1 MGSGLHSHQQELLK
15 PKQSPRQQFFSSSS
29 AWAPAPCHSHS
40 GLHHPLQPPVPHL
53 RSCVFSDFP
62 LTPPFQVYPGPTWR
76 NRPPGANSDPR
87 EHGLGVPPASSLS
100 SGTSYY
106 GLSWWGGLPSL
117 EEQPLDRCPGHML
130 SRGIVFPPGC
140 ALSHSHLLLGFC
152 ELIREKEGEEGD
164 AACLPRYLQQSTVTN
179 APSW

>member
-1 MGSGLHSHQQELLK
+1 MGSGPHSHQQELLN
-15 PKQSPRQQFFSSSS
+15 PKLSPRQQFFSPSST
-29 AWAPAPCHSHS
+29 WAPAPCHSHR

-76 NRPPGANSDPR
+76 NRPPGANSDPK

-106 GLSWWGGLPSL
+106 GLSWRRGGGGTAQPGGAALGPMPWTHVVQGDCFPSWVRSFSLATPPWLLRANQGEGGGGGGCCLPS
-117 EEQPLDRCPGHML
+117 PLSAAIH
-130 SRGIVFPPGC
+130 
-140 ALSHSHLLLGFC
+140 
-152 ELIREKEGEEGD
+152 GD
-164 AACLPRYLQQSTVTN
+164 
-179 APSW
+179 

>member
-1 MGSGLHSHQQELLK
+1 MGSGPHSHQQELLN
-15 PKQSPRQQFFSSSS
+15 PKLSPRQQFFSPSST
-29 AWAPAPCHSHS
+29 WAPAPCHSHR

-76 NRPPGANSDPR
+76 NRPPGANSDPK

-106 GLSWWGGLPSL
+106 GLSWRRGRGGGRCPAWRSSPWTDALDTCCPGGLFS
-117 EEQPLDRCPGHML
+117 
-130 SRGIVFPPGC
+130 
-140 ALSHSHLLLGFC
+140 LLGALF
-152 ELIREKEGEEGD
+152 LTRD
-164 AACLPRYLQQSTVTN
+164 SSLASAS
-179 APSW
+179 